1 MNRSYEIQVQE
12 GSIKLRERWE
22 QPLRPKG
29 FWNSVTST
37 ALTKQRLSEAEAY
50 NLSPYSRAL
59 QKMDADEQQAKN
71 NSSSPS
77 S

>member
-1 MNRSYEIQVQE
+1 MNRPYEIQVQE
-12 GSIKLRERWE
+12 GSVKVRERWE

-29 FWNSVTST
+29 FWNSATATAVT
-37 ALTKQRLSEAEAY
+37 KHRLSEAEAY
-50 NLSPYSRAL
+50 NLSPYSVAL
-59 QKMDADEQQAKN
+59 QKMDADDQQAKN